1 MSKVKKSSK
10 VVGKVPKVVAKVP
23 KVVAKVPKVVAKVP
37 KVVAKV
43 KVPKVVAKVKVPKV
57 VAKVKVPKVVAK
69 VSKVVGKTS
78 KVVPKVVAKGKVPAE
93 EKDEKKRQNRLKK
106 ILKEFFRDPE
116 RFSGQG
122 AFENDQVYSP
132 TLNEFYWQ
140 NKCQLCGD
148 TDKHLR
154 ICDGYLFNC
163 CGIDPDR
170 YTKDERFP
178 NAKKLKLDIDK
189 TLYCKKCGSDRC
201 VH

>member
-1 MSKVKKSSK
+1 ML
-10 VVGKVPKVVAKVP
+10 P
-23 KVVAKVPKVVAKVP
+23 
-37 KVVAKV
+37 
-43 KVPKVVAKVKVPKV
+43 
-57 VAKVKVPKVVAK
+57 
-69 VSKVVGKTS
+69 TS
-78 KVVPKVVAKGKVPAE
+78 NKAAE
-93 EKDEKKRQNRLKK
+93 EKDEKKRQTRLKK
-106 ILKEFFRDPE
+106 ILKEFFPSE
-116 RFSGQG
+116 RFGEQTY
-122 AFENDQVYSP
+122 EDNDLYSP
-132 TLNEFYWQ
+132 TLNEFYFQ

-148 TDKHLR
+148 SDKHLR